1 MAKLQDLSAVMTGLY
16 DQPLLGPKPDQLLI
30 FKRPQLAVK
39 LQELLQPATSAA
51 AKHSNLNVVN
61 QAIAAMYE
69 HPALHDHVAGWAPVR
84 SGQHNTEVHLSFRDA
99 SAQHRQQLASAGT
112 IQLLMHGAATPVSLP
127 VSTVASK
134 QLPDVTMVRMHNV
147 PGGINVHGLMACLL
161 KHFQFGP
168 EYTVVSEYG
177 GDASGDIA
185 AAIPTWCR
193 SDVCIAELRAPVSD
207 AKLSRLP
214 SAFTCFGQQVSVS
227 VQPSI
232 LAKAH
237 LYQLRAQSQ
246 MQQPAG
252 SAPASSLPPR
262 TKRRQRQRARAH
274 KAASRQTQQQQQQQQ
289 QGQQQQRQQHQA
301 AHAAFR
307 PAATDDSVP
316 SANRLVLGRPLD
328 PVLDLGGQRGR
339 AGLGHSTPS
348 PMSLDPQQASDQ
360 VSSDSLPTS
369 AATPGACPTP
379 MQTTAGPSP
388 SAAVA
393 SAADAAPAPEPQL
406 VDAPMLPALP
416 LPLPPDFP
424 DTTVSSAM
432 CLWAEEVDI
441 SVDIARQAVVH
452 VHANFATELSQHPSV
467 DHICLPKPLQALMV
481 RAIGAIT
488 GDAPL
493 HLLGSSDA
501 QSDSSEAAAAS
512 TAADSPT
519 QPGTTATATETAP
532 RRSGRQHTPATE
544 YWKVPPAAPGG
555 AQ

>member
-1 MAKLQDLSAVMTGLY
+1 MGKLQDLSAILTDLY

-39 LQELLQPATSAA
+39 LQDLLQPATSAA
-51 AKHSNLNVVN
+51 AKHNNLSVVN

-84 SGQHNTEVHLSFRDA
+84 NGQHNAEVHLSFRDA
-99 SAQHRQQLASAGT
+99 SAQHRQQLASAGI
-112 IQLLMHGAATPVSLP
+112 IQLTMHGAAAPVSLP

-147 PGGINVHGLMACLL
+147 PGGINVHGLMGCLL

-214 SAFTCFGQQVSVS
+214 PTFTCFGQQVSVS

-237 LYQLRAQSQ
+237 LYQLRAQSHV
-246 MQQPAG
+246 QQHTG
-252 SAPASSLPPR
+252 SAAASPLSPR
-262 TKRRQRQRARAH
+262 TKRRQQQRARAQ
-274 KAASRQTQQQQQQQQ
+274 KVALRQTQQQQQQQQ
-289 QGQQQQRQQHQA
+289 RQQHQA
-301 AHAAFR
+301 SHAAFR
-307 PAATDDSVP
+307 PAATADSVP

-339 AGLGHSTPS
+339 AGLGHSLPS
-348 PMSLDPQQASDQ
+348 PMSLDPQQEANQ
-360 VSSDSLPTS
+360 VSSNSLPTS
-369 AATPGACPTP
+369 VETIEGCPTP
-379 MQTTAGPSP
+379 MQATASP
-388 SAAVA
+388 LTSAT
-393 SAADAAPAPEPQL
+393 AAAATDAAPATEPQL
-406 VDAPMLPALP
+406 VDAPMPPALP
-416 LPLPPDFP
+416 LPLPLDFP
-424 DTTVSSAM
+424 DTAVSSAM
-432 CLWAEEVDI
+432 CLWAEELEI
-441 SVDIARQAVVH
+441 SIDIARQAVIH
-452 VHANFATELSQHPSV
+452 VHANFATELSQHPSAN
-467 DHICLPKPLQALMV
+467 HICLPKPLQALMV

-493 HLLGSSDA
+493 HLLDTSDA
-501 QSDSSEAAAAS
+501 QSDSSEAAPAS
-512 TAADSPT
+512 TTTDSPALPST
-519 QPGTTATATETAP
+519 PATATQTAP